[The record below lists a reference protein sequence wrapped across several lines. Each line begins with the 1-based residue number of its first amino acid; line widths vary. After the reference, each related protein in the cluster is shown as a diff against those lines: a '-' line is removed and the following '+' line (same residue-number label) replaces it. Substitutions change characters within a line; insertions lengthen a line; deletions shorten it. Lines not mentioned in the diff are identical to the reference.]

1 LNVREIISLEKPH
14 NVEFVVESSQLIE
27 AEVVKVWK
35 YVTDVDGTAYPH
47 PAIFKILGVPRPLR
61 AELKGA
67 GVGAARTAWFDN
79 RKRFTQVVS
88 EWSPP
93 TCLRFSFTADPDFR
107 VGYLFDL
114 SCGPFRII
122 EGWYRL
128 HEIRP
133 VDEVRPMATLATLG
147 TRYFC
152 SINRILIIPWIIR
165 GVLLAY
171 QRFLLRMIKANC
183 EAGAR

>member
-1 LNVREIISLEKPH
+1 MEKPQ
-14 NVEFVVESSQLIE
+14 NVEFVVESSQLIASE
-27 AEVVKVWK
+27 IGNVWK
-35 YVTDVDGTAYPH
+35 YVTDVDVTAYPH
-47 PAIFKILGVPRPLR
+47 PAVFKILGVPRPLR

-88 EWSPP
+88 EWKPP
-93 TCLRFSFTADPDFR
+93 TDLRFSFTADPGFR
-107 VGYLFDL
+107 AGYLFDL

-128 HEIRP
+128 DPI
-133 VDEVRPMATLATLG
+133 RPMATRATLG

-152 SINRILIIPWIIR
+152 SVNRILVIPWIIR
-165 GVLLAY
+165 GVLPAY

-183 EAGAR
+183 EGGTR

>member
-1 LNVREIISLEKPH
+1 MILEKPH
-14 NVEFVVESSQLIE
+14 NLEFVVESSQLIE
-27 AEVVKVWK
+27 SEVVKVWK
-35 YVTDVDGTAYPH
+35 HVTDVDGMAYPH

-79 RKRFTQVVS
+79 RKRFTQLVS
-88 EWSPP
+88 EWTPP

-122 EGWYRL
+122 EGWYHLDAVPPKTTR
-128 HEIRP
+128 
-133 VDEVRPMATLATLG
+133 ATLG

-152 SINRILIIPWIIR
+152 SINRILIVPWIIR
-165 GVLLAY
+165 RVLLAY

-183 EAGAR
+183 EGCA